1 MSDEVVIQ
9 YHVKELSDF
18 QLKRIDRAMVQK
30 YPVPITAY
38 LSDVFISSECA
49 VGIVFGHNDPGPFE
63 QHADGHIL
71 QTTPIYELRK
81 FGRFW
86 VASTNSGNYVLATF
100 KRGLGRRSL
109 RALIT
114 VADKPDLP
122 AD

>member
-30 YPVPITAY
+30 YSVPITAY
-38 LSDVFISSECA
+38 LSDVFISSERA
-49 VGIVFGHNDPGPFE
+49 VGIVFGHNDPGPHE

-71 QTTPIYELRK
+71 ETAPIYELRK

-86 VASTNSGNYVLATF
+86 VASTNSGNYVLTTF
-100 KRGLGRRSL
+100 NRESGRASL
-109 RALIT
+109 RALIEF
-114 VADKPDLP
+114 ADKPELP
-122 AD
+122 AA

>member
-38 LSDVFISSECA
+38 LSHVFITTEHA
-49 VGIVFGHNDPGPFE
+49 VGIVFGHNDPGPHE

-71 QTTPIYELRK
+71 QTAPIYELRK

-100 KRGLGRRSL
+100 NKELGRASL
-109 RALIT
+109 RALIE
-114 VADKPDLP
+114 VAEKPGQP
-122 AD
+122 VV

>member
-1 MSDEVVIQ
+1 MSDEVVIE
-9 YHVKELSDF
+9 YHVKEFSDF
-18 QLKRIDRAMVQK
+18 QLKRIARAMAQQ

-38 LSDVFISSECA
+38 LSDVFISSERA
-49 VGIVFGHNDPGPFE
+49 IGIVFGHTEPGPHE

-71 QTTPIYELRK
+71 QTSPIYELQK

-86 VASTNSGNYVLATF
+86 VALTKSGNYVLTTF

-109 RALIT
+109 RALIA

-122 AD
+122 AA

>member
-1 MSDEVVIQ
+1 MSDEVIIE
-9 YHVKELSDF
+9 YHVKEFSDF
-18 QLKRIDRAMVQK
+18 QLKRIGRAMAQQ

-49 VGIVFGHNDPGPFE
+49 VGIVFGHNDPGPHE

-71 QTTPIYELRK
+71 QTAPIYELRR

-86 VASTNSGNYVLATF
+86 VAFTNSGNYVLATF

-109 RALIT
+109 RALIA

-122 AD
+122 A

>member
-1 MSDEVVIQ
+1 MSDEVVIE

-18 QLKRIDRAMVQK
+18 QLNRIARAMAQQ

-49 VGIVFGHNDPGPFE
+49 AGIVFGHNDPGPHE

-71 QTTPIYELRK
+71 QTAPIYQLRR

-100 KRGLGRRSL
+100 NRGSGRASL
-109 RALIT
+109 RALIE
-114 VADKPDLP
+114 VADKPGQP
-122 AD
+122 AV

>member
-1 MSDEVVIQ
+1 MSDEVVIE
-9 YHVKELSDF
+9 YHVKEFSDF
-18 QLKRIDRAMVQK
+18 QIKRIACAMVQK

-49 VGIVFGHNDPGPFE
+49 AGIVFGHNDPGPYE

-71 QTTPIYELRK
+71 QTAPIYELRK

-86 VASTNSGNYVLATF
+86 VAFTKSGNYVLATF

-109 RALIT
+109 RALIAS
-114 VADKPDLP
+114 ADKPDSP
-122 AD
+122 AA